1 MTMETAYGEPDLTIV
16 QPKTPLLSGGDVR
29 WRVTER
35 EINYRK
41 SQSSISSSDGGIVN
55 ETLGNL
61 ELVFLIEGSD
71 SFSENG
77 SADGKA
83 FEHSIAWATEVGFQ
97 IYLPSDSQFQVFN
110 QKRAV
115 HRLYGLQSQ

>member
-35 EINYRK
+35 DIRCRK

-83 FEHSIAWATEVGFQ
+83 FEHSIAWATEESFQ
-97 IYLPSDSQFQVFN
+97 MMSSDW
-110 QKRAV
+110 
-115 HRLYGLQSQ
+115 L

>member
-1 MTMETAYGEPDLTIV
+1 METAYGEPDLTIV
-16 QPKTPLLSGGDVR
+16 QPKTPLLSGGDVK

-41 SQSSISSSDGGIVN
+41 PQSSSSSSSSSSEGGIVN
-55 ETLGNL
+55 GTLGNL

-83 FEHSIAWATEVGFQ
+83 FEYSIAWATEVAF
-97 IYLPSDSQFQVFN
+97 
-110 QKRAV
+110 K
-115 HRLYGLQSQ
+115 

>member
-1 MTMETAYGEPDLTIV
+1 MTMETAYGEPDLTIA

-41 SQSSISSSDGGIVN
+41 SQSSLSSSDGGIVN
-55 ETLGNL
+55 GTLGNL

-83 FEHSIAWATEVGFQ
+83 FEHSIAWATEAGFQ
-97 IYLPSDSQFQVFN
+97 NGHLTTT
-110 QKRAV
+110 RASV
-115 HRLYGLQSQ
+115 VDIADIL